1 MSGGLPDKG
10 KDLLVSNL
18 VVRYGPVLA
27 VDGISLRVGAGR
39 MVGIV
44 GRNGAGKS
52 SLMRAICGLHRCSS
66 GSVTWAGE
74 AIQHLGASQVVGR
87 GISYVPE
94 GRRIFADLSVED
106 NLRLGAYIR
115 RKSIGDGGSAMAVQ
129 AGAALERVLSMFPVL
144 RERARQAGGTLS
156 GGQQQMLAI
165 GRALMS
171 EPKLLLL
178 DEPSMG
184 LAPIVVQELFEQI
197 RQLHQSGLSVLI
209 VEQKA
214 HLTLKMVDEAHVIVH
229 GKVVASG
236 AGADLLQSGAV
247 QSAYLG
253 ASSSSEP
260 SRGAVVNTA
269 STASSADNV
278 PDSRPESSAIRLQ
291 EMASV
296 PRLLPATTA
305 PAPPVEILAR
315 DAAGGVSQ
323 PQALPLDHRSAVVM
337 RPGES
342 PMGWADRETAL
353 REQHRRG
360 RT

>member
-1 MSGGLPDKG
+1 MSASAKSG
-10 KDLLVSNL
+10 DLQVSNL

-27 VDGISLRVGAGR
+27 VDGVSLRVGAGR

-52 SLMRAICGLHRCSS
+52 SLMRGICGLHRASS
-66 GSVTWAGE
+66 GSVTWRGE
-74 AIQHLGASQVVGR
+74 AIQQLGASQIVGR
-87 GISYVPE
+87 GIAYVPE
-94 GRRIFADLSVED
+94 GRRIFSELSVED
-106 NLRLGAYIR
+106 NLLLGAYSR
-115 RKSIGDGGSAMAVQ
+115 RNDSNRSGDAV
-129 AGAALERVLSMFPVL
+129 LDRVFAMFPVL

-171 EPKLLLL
+171 EPQLLLL

-197 RQLHQSGLSVLI
+197 RQLHQAGLSVLI

-236 AGADLLQSGAV
+236 RGDELLSSGAV

-253 ASSSSEP
+253 SGDATGAKPKTHTPPASDVMV
-260 SRGAVVNTA
+260 RDVALAITD
-269 STASSADNV
+269 SSATESGFTEPQMV
-278 PDSRPESSAIRLQ
+278 PSKTGRTDVVVL
-291 EMASV
+291 AS
-296 PRLLPATTA
+296 
-305 PAPPVEILAR
+305 R
-315 DAAGGVSQ
+315 DAEGGVST
-323 PQALPLDHRSAVVM
+323 PRPLSAVSPNPIPL
-337 RPGES
+337 RPGERPTAALS
-342 PMGWADRETAL
+342 REQLL

-360 RT
+360 RE

>member
-1 MSGGLPDKG
+1 MSLSAKTG
-10 KDLLVSNL
+10 DLQVSNL

-52 SLMRAICGLHRCSS
+52 SLMRAICGLHRAIS
-66 GSVTWAGE
+66 GSVAWRGE
-74 AIQHLGASQVVGR
+74 AIQHLGASQIVGR
-87 GISYVPE
+87 GIAYVPE
-94 GRRIFADLSVED
+94 GRRIFSGLSVED
-106 NLRLGAYIR
+106 NLRLGAYSR
-115 RKSIGDGGSAMAVQ
+115 RNAASSDGRSG
-129 AGAALERVLSMFPVL
+129 GASGEAAIERVLSMFPVL

-171 EPKLLLL
+171 EPQLLLL

-197 RQLHQSGLSVLI
+197 RQLHQAGLSVLI

-236 AGADLLQSGAV
+236 RGDELLRSGAV

-253 ASSSSEP
+253 GGSAA
-260 SRGAVVNTA
+260 RGALSGPSAAAKVQADAATA
-269 STASSADNV
+269 TIAVTEPTAEDGVAG
-278 PDSRPESSAIRLQ
+278 PQMLPEQPKPGGVL
-291 EMASV
+291 E
-296 PRLLPATTA
+296 
-305 PAPPVEILAR
+305 LAR
-315 DAAGGVSQ
+315 RDAEAGVVAPRPLAAGPAKSL
-323 PQALPLDHRSAVVM
+323 AL
-337 RPGES
+337 RPGERPS
-342 PMGWADRETAL
+342 GTTSREQAL

-360 RT
+360 RA